1 MIRYAF
7 VTVTDRNYFPGT
19 LATIGSV
26 LEFHPHATVYVLD
39 NAPRGLSEAQA
50 GALRREPRVR
60 LLPSSDFARDG
71 RYIDAW
77 ELKAY
82 GMCDLAERGEVDVLV
97 GIDSDCLLCGD
108 VDREIRQCVE
118 SGGFIGGADGEGADY
133 DEAYAV
139 YGIDTPARNDRH
151 MSTSLYFCAV
161 NEANKTILRRWAQC
175 CAAAEF
181 NGRGPYPG
189 HGDQGVLNA
198 VLFAADRGERV
209 QLLDNALWSQ
219 HWTYWQADIGLQDGA
234 FVNRSAGGRRQRA
247 FHCVNGDKFWMA
259 GHRDRVLAAHAAQAY
274 PYAWFLAMLWFGR
287 CRDESADPLE
297 LFEPHAHHLV
307 DDLVHELP
315 LILQVYPAARQRWNA
330 VSDRLLERLL
340 DGIART
346 MGLHGGSLSEAIE
359 LVAGFP
365 NLRRCVHL
373 GGDDGG
379 SVLALAL
386 RFANRDL
393 QFYAVESLAR
403 RHPPWSR
410 AAHMAL
416 LSRFPSLRV
425 QAVPGDSASAAA
437 LFAERSV
444 DMLFI
449 GACDDAD
456 AVLRDLDAWRARLAP
471 AGVIAGDGYDRPPV
485 EQAVAQRFR
494 EIFVSPSGRVWWAQA
509 GR

>member
-19 LATIGSV
+19 LATLGSV
-26 LEFHPHATVYVLD
+26 FEFHPQATVYVLD

-50 GALRREPRVR
+50 GALCKGPRVR
-60 LLPSSDFARDG
+60 LLAASEFARDG

-82 GMCDLAERGEVDVLV
+82 GMCDLAERGEFDVLV

-118 SGGFIGGADGEGADY
+118 FGGFMGGADGEGADY
-133 DEAYAV
+133 DEAYAI
-139 YGIDTPARNDRH
+139 YGIATPQRNDRY

-161 NEANKTILRRWAQC
+161 NDANKAILRRWAQC
-175 CAAAEF
+175 CAAAVF

-198 VLFAADRGERV
+198 VLFAAQRGERV
-209 QLLDNALWSQ
+209 HLLDNALWSQ
-219 HWTYWQADIGLQDGA
+219 HWTYWQADIGLQDGG
-234 FVNRSAGGRRQRA
+234 FVNRSAGGRPQRA
-247 FHCVNGDKFWMA
+247 FHCVNGDKFWMT
-259 GHRDRVLAAHAAQAY
+259 GHRDRVLAAHAAQAI

-287 CRDESADPLE
+287 CHDESADPFEIL
-297 LFEPHAHHLV
+297 EPHAHHLV

-315 LILQVYPAARQRWNA
+315 LILQAYPAARQRWNA
-330 VSDRLLERLL
+330 VSERLLDRLL
-340 DGIART
+340 DGIPRA
-346 MGLHGGSLSEAIE
+346 MELHGGSLSEAIE

-365 NLRRCVHL
+365 NMRRCVHL
-373 GGDDGG
+373 GVDDGG

-386 RFANRDL
+386 RFVNRDL
-393 QFYAVESLAR
+393 QFYAVESLDHRLAS
-403 RHPPWSR
+403 WSR
-410 AAHMAL
+410 AAHLAL
-416 LSRFPSLRV
+416 LARFPSLRV

-437 LFAERSV
+437 RFGERSV

-449 GACDDAD
+449 GASDALD
-456 AVLRDLDAWRARLAP
+456 TVLRDVDAWRARLAP
-471 AGVIAGDGYDRPPV
+471 GGVVAGDRYDRPAV
-485 EQAVAQRFR
+485 KQAVEQRFR
-494 EIFVSPSGRVWWAQA
+494 EIFVSPSGRVWWTWAA
-509 GR
+509 R